1 MNISLRNIGY
11 LLSAFT
17 FATLPVRAQQNPKSM
32 HFETVTIRPALPDSR
47 EIPTEGLFGDSYIL
61 KNSPLKGVVVPALFD
76 RGKVPS
82 GFSDSLPSWVREE
95 RFNLTAKISN
105 ADYEAL
111 QRETHDSA
119 PTIPQP
125 MLHEMLFNMLVE
137 RCNLLAH
144 HTSTVIHEYSLEP
157 GKHGINPKKL
167 KVSAGLDG
175 VPANA
180 VGNGEWRST
189 FTPASDGF
197 GESRTFYNMT
207 MAEFARHVSSAVV
220 VHDNTGLTGRY
231 NFSVELLNNAHG
243 PAERYDVSPLGL
255 QWKTTD
261 VVTDNVVID
270 HIDHPTPN

>member
-1 MNISLRNIGY
+1 MNISSRNIRY
-11 LLSAFT
+11 LLSAFA
-17 FATLPVRAQQNPKSM
+17 FVTLPVCAQQNPKSM
-32 HFETVTIRPALPDSR
+32 HFETVTIRPVAPDSQ
-47 EIPTEGLFGDSYIL
+47 EISEGGVYGNSFIL
-61 KNSPLKGVVVPALFD
+61 KNSALTYAVISAFFD

-82 GFSDSLPSWVREE
+82 GFTNSLPKWVREDK
-95 RFNLTAKISN
+95 FDLTAKMS
-105 ADYEAL
+105 ASDYEAL
-111 QRETHDSA
+111 RSATHDSA